1 MSRKTYREMIEE
13 EWEHPKDE
21 QDVENKL
28 YGLELVMMC
37 IDAELEK
44 SFFMA
49 NNYRKFG
56 WLPGHKEGKLFRMKE
71 NEARNLLQA
80 IKSGLESERRKLKK
94 KLKQNQN
101 DA

>member
-1 MSRKTYREMIEE
+1 MSRKTYRQMVEE

-21 QDVENKL
+21 QDIEYKL
-28 YGLELVMMC
+28 YGIELVIMC

-44 SFFMA
+44 SFFRA

-56 WLPGHKEGKLFRMKE
+56 WLPGHKEGKSFRLAE
-71 NEARNLLQA
+71 NEARILLQA
-80 IKSGLESERRKLKK
+80 VKSGLESERRKLKK
-94 KLKQNQN
+94 KLTQNQD